1 MQKKGLSAFI
11 KKQQTKKEKKSG
23 EAATQGEVQKA
34 QDIEVE
40 AIKDQVSKN
49 TTSGAGKRK
58 NLLTRKRTNL
68 MLPRSKSIT
77 KRLWRRIFPLQ
88 THMLEIRT
96 RRRDT
101 VSTRKIPRRTPRL
114 KLKRKRRKQE
124 GPLVVVV
131 AVAILF
137 LVTNHHSETET
148 KELSKLPTMTSPL
161 ALMTSMRMKEP
172 PKRRA
177 ERDSSQ
183 EKQDTSNRLR
193 RRKTSKNHLVS
204 NQHLE
209 VE

>member
-1 MQKKGLSAFI
+1 
-11 KKQQTKKEKKSG
+11 
-23 EAATQGEVQKA
+23 
-34 QDIEVE
+34 
-40 AIKDQVSKN
+40 
-49 TTSGAGKRK
+49 
-58 NLLTRKRTNL
+58 
-68 MLPRSKSIT
+68 
-77 KRLWRRIFPLQ
+77 
-88 THMLEIRT
+88 MLEIRT

-124 GPLVVVV
+124 GPLVVV
-131 AVAILF
+131 AILF

-161 ALMTSMRMKEP
+161 ALMTSMRMKEQ

-193 RRKTSKNHLVS
+193 RRKTSKNQLVS
-204 NQHLE
+204 SQPLE